1 MKIGVYLFTGA
12 PVDIHSVMGHLFS
25 KTCSFAAS
33 FTSHGGFSFLLSA
46 SLSPVPYYHGFFH
59 PHFNCGRNCGTTS
72 NIIRSC
78 FWGRGYPIGTG
89 GASLLLESSSYGKLF
104 QSLRRCSA
112 VHTAWGSSATRLSG
126 AGIPISGQN
135 TVTGCLDSFRFQDS
149 RIVFHTMGQTDA
161 FDTLIFHNS
170 YRKLEKCQ
178 DSIDKSYKYDIVIK
192 EVSKYIDKGT

>member
-46 SLSPVPYYHGFFH
+46 SLSPVPYYHSFFH
-59 PHFNCGRNCGTTS
+59 PHFNCGRNCGATS

-89 GASLLLESSSYGKLF
+89 GASLLLEASSYGKLF

-112 VHTAWGSSATRLSG
+112 VHMAWGSSATRLSG
-126 AGIPISGQN
+126 FLPLPIFPHRVPYDGAN
-135 TVTGCLDSFRFQDS
+135 GCVRHADFSQLLQK
-149 RIVFHTMGQTDA
+149 T
-161 FDTLIFHNS
+161 
-170 YRKLEKCQ
+170 
-178 DSIDKSYKYDIVIK
+178 
-192 EVSKYIDKGT
+192 